1 MALEK
6 KMDAPRADTTAVG
19 PAQGPVGHPFQQV
32 AHDGHQPHRHDD
44 ERPADEDAAHLA
56 LQPERKQEGQAEVG
70 AQREEIPVGEVDKP
84 QYAVDHSIAKRD
96 EGVDAPDGE
105 PVGQLMKKFFHTA
118 DTP

>member
-6 KMDAPRADTTAVG
+6 KMDAPRADTTAASRVG

-70 AQREEIPVGEVDKP
+70 AQREEIPDGEVDK
-84 QYAVDHSIAKRD
+84 RN
-96 EGVDAPDGE
+96 
-105 PVGQLMKKFFHTA
+105 
-118 DTP
+118 TP

>member
-1 MALEK
+1 MTMSA
-6 KMDAPRADTTAVG
+6 
-19 PAQGPVGHPFQQV
+19 
-32 AHDGHQPHRHDD
+32 
-44 ERPADEDAAHLA
+44 PADEDAAHLA

-70 AQREEIPVGEVDKP
+70 AQREEITVGEVDKP